1 MVKHIEG
8 KKNIADFLSRHMP
21 IRPDAHYNK
30 IELNF
35 HINYIEVDSEIETIR
50 SLVLVEEQLFD
61 NMSMDKIVTETKSD
75 LELAKLKLNA

>member
-8 KKNIADFLSRHMP
+8 KKNIADFLSRHIP

-50 SLVLVEEQLFD
+50 SLVEEQFLD
-61 NMSMDKIVTETKSD
+61 NMSIDEIVTETKSD